1 LIKGNDVFSH
11 HCKWLFAV
19 LLVVASPAPS
29 WAQPGAGEDAGHT
42 FTVFL
47 RQRPVGQETV
57 SVVTRSDGTLIRGS
71 NRLGPPLDVVTRT
84 AEIHYSPQWHP
95 TRMTLDGTTRGQAV
109 TINTTF
115 ANGQASSE
123 IVIAG
128 QAPQSKVDAV
138 AEDTV
143 VLPNAFL
150 GSYAALARRLSG
162 AKPGMALRAYI
173 APQGEVPMRVDG
185 VFAERIETP
194 RQVIAAT
201 RFALVVSNHPPG
213 GDMPVSVW
221 TDDRGG
227 LLRMSVPSQMLE
239 VARDDIASAAA
250 RTTSFSIPTDES
262 VHIPASG
269 FNLAASVA
277 KPPGATGL
285 LKAVVVVGGVT
296 AADRDGVVNGVPVL
310 GQLAASLVDAGFLV
324 VRYDR
329 RGVGQSGGRSETAT
343 INDYAEDVRAV
354 VNWLEK
360 RKDVDDDGIAV
371 VGHGDGAWV
380 AMRAAER
387 DKNVAALALIQ
398 AASTTGADFILEQQR
413 EVLSRAS
420 TPEAEQQAKIELQ
433 QRINAAVL
441 KGSGWEEIPDAVRL
455 AADTPWFQSFLAFDP
470 ARVMRDIRQPVVVV
484 KGNADSGV
492 APSHADRLA
501 ESARARRRKVPVEI
515 VEDLAALGASLVRIM
530 G

>member
-1 LIKGNDVFSH
+1 MLSL
-11 HCKWLFAV
+11 HCKWLVCVLVFAATAV
-19 LLVVASPAPS
+19 PS
-29 WAQPGAGEDAGHT
+29 WAQPAASEDAGQA

-57 SVVTRSDGTLIRGS
+57 SVVTRDDGTLIRGS
-71 NRLGPPLDVVTRT
+71 NRLGPPLDVVNRT
-84 AEIHYSPQWHP
+84 AEIHYSPQWRP
-95 TRMTLDGTTRGQAV
+95 TRMLLDGTTRGQSV
-109 TINTTF
+109 TIKTTF
-115 ANGQASSE
+115 ADGQASSE

-150 GSYAALARRLSG
+150 GSYAALAKRLTG
-162 AKPGMALRAYI
+162 AKPGLALRAYI
-173 APQGEVPMRVDG
+173 APQGEVPMRLEG
-185 VFAERIETP
+185 VFDERIETP

-201 RFALVVSNHPPG
+201 RYALVVSNPPPG
-213 GDMPVSVW
+213 GDMPISVW
-221 TDDRGG
+221 TDSSGG

-250 RTTSFSIPTDES
+250 RTTSFSIPTDET
-262 VHIPASG
+262 VNIPAAG

-277 KPPGATGL
+277 RPAGATGR
-285 LKAVVVVGGVT
+285 LKAIVIVGGVT
-296 AADRDGVVNGVPVL
+296 APDRDGVVNGVPVM

-360 RKDVDDDGIAV
+360 RKDIDKERIAL
-371 VGHGDGAWV
+371 VGHSEGAWV

-387 DKNVAALALIQ
+387 DKRITALALLQ
-398 AASTTGADFILEQQR
+398 AAATTGADFILEQQR
-413 EVLSRAS
+413 QVLERSS
-420 TPEAEQQAKIELQ
+420 TPEAEKQAKIELQ
-433 QRINAAVL
+433 QQINAAAL
-441 KGSGWEEIPDAVRL
+441 KGSGWENIPESLRS

-470 ARVMRDIRQPVVVV
+470 ARVMRDIRQPVIVVR
-484 KGNADSGV
+484 GDPDTPV
-492 APSHADRLA
+492 APNHADRLA
-501 ESARARRRKVPVEI
+501 ELARARRRKVAVE
-515 VEDLAALGASLVRIM
+515 VVDDVKDLGAGLARIM